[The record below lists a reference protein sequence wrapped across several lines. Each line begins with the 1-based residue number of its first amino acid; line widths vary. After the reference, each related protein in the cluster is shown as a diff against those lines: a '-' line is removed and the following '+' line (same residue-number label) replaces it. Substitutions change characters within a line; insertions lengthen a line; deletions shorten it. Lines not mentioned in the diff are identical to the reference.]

1 MRPTA
6 AARSFASR
14 LWRSAAI
21 CGLHLPLTIVYPV
34 IILVLFVLSI
44 ALLPLFLLG
53 LPLLGVTFAVMRAF
67 ASAERGRM
75 RGVLGVSVEAP
86 TRRRTG
92 WWRGIL
98 NDVRS
103 AQTWRELGY
112 FVVVLPVLG
121 TIGYVLPF
129 AVAGSGIAAVM
140 VPFLR
145 STIPT
150 NPVLHLGIHRL
161 GWWWLLFGVAA
172 LVAAGWIVQ
181 GCAYAWSWVVRTLL
195 GRGVEEQLSVQ
206 VETLTESRDAIAAA
220 AEAERVRIERD
231 LHDGAQQRLVA
242 LAMNLGLAREK
253 LQTDPASA
261 SGYVTQAHEDA
272 KAALS
277 ELRSIARGIH
287 PVILADRGLD
297 AALSAVAARLPIPV
311 EVDVQVEPRAPRPV
325 EAVAYFVVAEALT
338 NVAKHA
344 DATAAV
350 VAARRTDSRLSLTIL
365 DNGRGGADPARGTG
379 LTGLA
384 QRVRGANGT
393 MTVISPSG
401 GPTTI
406 TVELPCES

>member
-1 MRPTA
+1 
-6 AARSFASR
+6 
-14 LWRSAAI
+14 
-21 CGLHLPLTIVYPV
+21 
-34 IILVLFVLSI
+34 
-44 ALLPLFLLG
+44 
-53 LPLLGVTFAVMRAF
+53 
-67 ASAERGRM
+67 
-75 RGVLGVSVEAP
+75 
-86 TRRRTG
+86 
-92 WWRGIL
+92 
-98 NDVRS
+98 
-103 AQTWRELGY
+103 
-112 FVVVLPVLG
+112 
-121 TIGYVLPF
+121 
-129 AVAGSGIAAVM
+129 
-140 VPFLR
+140 
-145 STIPT
+145 
-150 NPVLHLGIHRL
+150 
-161 GWWWLLFGVAA
+161 
-172 LVAAGWIVQ
+172 
-181 GCAYAWSWVVRTLL
+181 
-195 GRGVEEQLSVQ
+195 
-206 VETLTESRDAIAAA
+206 
-220 AEAERVRIERD
+220 
-231 LHDGAQQRLVA
+231 
-242 LAMNLGLAREK
+242 MNLGLAREK

-350 VAARRTDSRLSLTIL
+350 VAARRTDSQLSLTIL
-365 DNGRGGADPARGTG
+365 DNGHGGADPARGTG

-384 QRVRGANGT
+384 QRVRGANGI